1 MPPVGHAVVWG
12 NGDPDPGRGQMRARL
27 EGEVRMARWNYEA
40 MKALNEGKRVTPEML
55 GAQQDKGKAAASDW
69 SQAMAMAR
77 GHDSDA
83 VSAARKAMT
92 AVNDDLNLLLVMQR
106 MAPQAPFSEI
116 ALQAAKEALD
126 RGEAELA
133 PIEER
138 DAAQAKAIKTG
149 PAADKLA
156 KLNREIS
163 AKNALM
169 EPYGRADITARRTY
183 KAIGDYMNGVRTS
196 AAEIAAMRRE
206 MEDLWA
212 QISSGPS
219 DKPGKFEASKRF
231 NLLQQQAEDLD
242 ALLRIQSAQVT
253 YTGSDL
259 EDAKQKAYAAFHAYD
274 SLERDLT
281 ELHRKVNAV
290 TFGAGDTAR

>member
-1 MPPVGHAVVWG
+1 
-12 NGDPDPGRGQMRARL
+12 
-27 EGEVRMARWNYEA
+27 
-40 MKALNEGKRVTPEML
+40 
-55 GAQQDKGKAAASDW
+55 
-69 SQAMAMAR
+69 MAMAR